1 MVHNDRTMQMDAGT
15 ASHDALMD
23 VPFRPIRLGSMEA
36 IVERRPDGSVVYELE
51 EPLEPYPVRLTE
63 RLAHWAN
70 VAPERAL
77 LARRTPDGKSWES
90 LSYRQAFDGA
100 RALSQAMIDRRL
112 SPDRPLMILSDRS
125 FEHALF
131 ALAALHVGIPYVP
144 VTPAYSLLSEDFSKL
159 KQLASVCTP
168 GLVFADD
175 GAQYGR
181 ALREVFRDVECVV
194 VGPLPEGR
202 AGSRF
207 SEWLK
212 TPVTADVEKAHGAV
226 GPDTVGKIMFTSGT
240 TGAPKGVMYSQRM
253 LCSNRQQVAQVFA
266 FLQDGPPDLI
276 DWLPWHHTFGGT
288 HNFGMV
294 LYGGGTYYMDPGKP
308 TPEGIGPTVQA
319 LRDIAPVVYLNTP
332 QGLASLIPHLQAD
345 SALREKFFSKLALIY
360 YGGASLPAY
369 IWAQLDELAVRTIG
383 QRVLIMSGL
392 GSTEAGPTP
401 MSAAWDPRR
410 EAIAGLPVPGVK
422 VKVVPVGSKLE
433 IRYRGDC
440 VTPGYWRD
448 PERTA
453 ASFDEE
459 GYFCSGDAATFID
472 AERLELGLRFDG
484 RIAENFK
491 LSSGT
496 WVNVAEVRL
505 HAMNV
510 FGVYA
515 RDVVV
520 AGPDRDYLTA
530 LVFPDVEAC
539 RALCGEAQDSM
550 LCIDQIV
557 ERREVSSFFQACLDQ
572 LATRAGGSSARILRI
587 VLETEPPTI
596 DNGELSAKSAISQRN
611 VLARRRGVVEE
622 LYRVPP
628 TPRTFVSAAAAGGAD
643 RVKRTENA
651 GS

>member
-1 MVHNDRTMQMDAGT
+1 MLRKKRTIQMDAGT

-36 IVERRPDGSVVYELE
+36 IVERRSDGSVVYELK
-51 EPLEPYPVRLTE
+51 EPLEPYPIRLTE
-63 RLAHWAN
+63 RLEHWAN
-70 VAPERAL
+70 VTPDRAL

-90 LSYRQAFDGA
+90 LTYRQAFDGA
-100 RALSQAMIDRRL
+100 CALGQALIDRGL
-112 SPDRPLMILSDRS
+112 SPARPLMILSDRS

-131 ALAALHVGIPYVP
+131 ALAALHVGVPYVP
-144 VTPAYSLLSEDFSKL
+144 VTPAYSLLSQDFSKL
-159 KQLASVCTP
+159 RQLAAVCTP

-175 GAQYGR
+175 GALYGR
-181 ALREVFRDVECVV
+181 ALREVFSDVECVV
-194 VGPLPEGR
+194 VGPVPEGR
-202 AGSRF
+202 AASRVV
-207 SEWLK
+207 EWLS
-212 TPVTADVEKAHGAV
+212 TRVTADVERAYDAV
-226 GPDTVGKIMFTSGT
+226 GPDTIGKIMFTSGT

-319 LRDIAPVVYLNTP
+319 LREVAPVVYLNTP
-332 QGLASLIPHLQAD
+332 QGLASLIPHLRAD
-345 SALREKFFSKLALIY
+345 RALRETFFSKLALIY

-369 IWAQLDELAVRTIG
+369 IWAQLDELAMRTIG

-392 GSTEAGPTP
+392 GCTEAGPTP

-422 VKVVPVGSKLE
+422 VKVVPIGSKLE
-433 IRYRGDC
+433 IRYCGDC

-472 AERLELGLRFDG
+472 PQRLELGLRFDG

-510 FGVYA
+510 FGPYA

-520 AGPDRDYLTA
+520 AGADRDYLTA
-530 LVFPDVEAC
+530 IVFPDIEAC
-539 RALCGEAQDSM
+539 RALCDD
-550 LCIDQIV
+550 LRDPTPDVDHIV
-557 ERREVSSFFQACLDQ
+557 KSRGVLAFFQAGLDQ
-572 LATRAGGSSARILRI
+572 IATRAGGSSTRIRRI
-587 VLETEPPTI
+587 VLETEQPTI
-596 DNGELSAKSAISQRN
+596 DNGELSAKSAVSQRN
-611 VLARRRGVVEE
+611 VLARRRNVVDE
-622 LYRVPP
+622 LYRTPP
-628 TPRTFVSAAAAGGAD
+628 TRRTLVGNAGIAEAD
-643 RVKRTENA
+643 RVQRIENA
-651 GS
+651 GN